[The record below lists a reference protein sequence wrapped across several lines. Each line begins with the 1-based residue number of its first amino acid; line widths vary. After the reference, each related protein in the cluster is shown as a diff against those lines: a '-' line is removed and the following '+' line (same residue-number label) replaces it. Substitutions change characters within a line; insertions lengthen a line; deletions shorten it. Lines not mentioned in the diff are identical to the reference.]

1 MKKVIVI
8 AGVTASGK
16 SSLAVSLAKK
26 INGEI
31 ISADSVAVYKELNIG
46 SAKPTVEEQDG
57 IVHHLIDIVSITD
70 SYHVARFQKEAREAI
85 DLIVSKGK
93 TPIVV
98 GGTGLYINA
107 LLNDYRFNE
116 ERELPQIDASLSNQ
130 ELMQELIE
138 LDPVTAENIHVN
150 NRKRLIRS
158 LQMVKGM
165 NLPKSDVNEN
175 KGKTRLYDARVYFLQ
190 GERAK
195 LYERINKRVDI
206 MMDQGLL
213 DEVSKLRT
221 EHQDLFSLQS
231 MQSIGYREFDEYFQ
245 GNNSIDEVQE
255 LIKTNTRRLAK
266 RQITWF
272 KHQTESIW
280 IDVFNEDPLEFVLS
294 DLEKW

>member
-116 ERELPQIDASLSNQ
+116 ERELPQIDESLSNQ

-175 KGKTRLYDARVYFLQ
+175 KGKTRLYDARIYFLQ

-195 LYERINKRVDI
+195 LYERINKRVDN

-213 DEVSKLRT
+213 DEVSKLGT

-231 MQSIGYREFDEYFQ
+231 MQSIGYREFNEYFQ

>member
-57 IVHHLIDIVSITD
+57 IIHHLIDIVSITE
-70 SYHVARFQKEAREAI
+70 SYHVARFQKEARDAI
-85 DLIVSKGK
+85 DLILSKGK
-93 TPIVV
+93 TPIIV

-116 ERELPQIDASLSNQ
+116 ELELPEIDESLTN
-130 ELMQELIE
+130 EALMQELIE
-138 LDPVTAENIHVN
+138 LDPVTAENIHIN

-165 NLPKSDVNEN
+165 KLPKSDVNEN
-175 KGKTRLYDARVYFLQ
+175 KGKNRLYDAHVYFLQ
-190 GERAK
+190 GDRTK

-206 MMDQGLL
+206 MMSQGLL
-213 DEVSKLRT
+213 DEVSELKT
-221 EHQDLFSLQS
+221 EYPDLFSFQS
-231 MQSIGYREFDEYFQ
+231 MQSIGYREFNDYFQ
-245 GNNSIDEVQE
+245 GNSSIDEVQE

-280 IDVFNEDPLEFVLS
+280 IDVFNEDPLEFVLNNIK
-294 DLEKW
+294 KW

>member
-26 INGEI
+26 IDGEI

-46 SAKPTVEEQDG
+46 SAKPTVEEQEG
-57 IVHHLIDIVSITD
+57 IIHHLIDIVSITE
-70 SYHVARFQKEAREAI
+70 SYHVARFQKEARDAI
-85 DLIVSKGK
+85 DLILSKGK
-93 TPIVV
+93 TPIIV

-116 ERELPQIDASLSNQ
+116 ELELPEIDESLTN
-130 ELMQELIE
+130 EALMQELIE
-138 LDPVTAENIHVN
+138 LDPVTAENIHIN

-165 NLPKSDVNEN
+165 KMPKSDVNEN
-175 KGKTRLYDARVYFLQ
+175 KGKNRLYDARVYFLQ
-190 GERAK
+190 GDRTK

-206 MMDQGLL
+206 MMSQGLL
-213 DEVSKLRT
+213 DEVSELKI
-221 EHQDLFSLQS
+221 EYPDLFSFQS
-231 MQSIGYREFDEYFQ
+231 MQSIGYREFNDYFQ
-245 GNNSIDEVQE
+245 GNSSLDEVQE

-280 IDVFNEDPLEFVLS
+280 IDVFNENPLEFVLNNI
-294 DLEKW
+294 EKW